1 MTALRIFTTIIA
13 VLLAGG
19 EIARW
24 WGQPRMLPLALDE
37 AVIACGML
45 WAAASGRAIGLTTA
59 WGAFCGFTLSLLI
72 PTLDHLLY
80 GPPKDSAG
88 FYAGV
93 LSIML
98 VVGVGALLRALS
110 LSRAMSRAP

>member
-1 MTALRIFTTIIA
+1 MTALRIFTAIIA

-24 WGQPRMLPLALDE
+24 WGQPRLLPLAFDE
-37 AVIACGML
+37 AVIAAGML
-45 WAAASGRAIGLTTA
+45 WAAAAGRRIGLATA
-59 WGAFCGFTLSLLI
+59 WGAFCGFVLSLLV

-88 FYAGV
+88 FYATV
-93 LSIML
+93 LAAML
-98 VVGVGALLRALS
+98 AVGLGALALS
-110 LSRAMSRAP
+110 LSRGLSRAP